1 MFQQEL
7 NLIINK
13 AKKIYNNIENLEK
26 NNQIINEKMIE
37 ILEKQND
44 EEFAYEYSNLNNSHD
59 YI

>member
-37 ILEKQND
+37 ILEKQNNED
-44 EEFAYEYSNLNNSHD
+44 FAYE
-59 YI
+59 

>member
-1 MFQQEL
+1 MIQQEL